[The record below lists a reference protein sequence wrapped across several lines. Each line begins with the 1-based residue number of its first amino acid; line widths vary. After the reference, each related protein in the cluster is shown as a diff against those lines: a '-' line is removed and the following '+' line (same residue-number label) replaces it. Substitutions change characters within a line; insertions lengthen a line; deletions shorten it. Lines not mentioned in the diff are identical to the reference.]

1 MFLSKKLVFSEHEAK
16 AECRHGRPQRG
27 DTQLGCQVIILTK
40 SQVIILTKSQV
51 IILTKSQVIILKITI
66 RGTMV
71 RSAVMLGPNI
81 SRKNYIFV
89 FVILFRAED
98 SRIMADMKSM
108 KKWCSQLYDIN
119 KVESNPGT
127 VGKSGNLG
135 TWFHPFFGRNS
146 EKNTQKSEFLERRNY
161 GFGKKLNFWLHKI
174 RKFSQRSSVK

>member
-1 MFLSKKLVFSEHEAK
+1 MLSLCCQKNYYLKRLVASQCSWVKIVFSEHKAK

-27 DTQLGCQVIILTK
+27 DTQLGC
-40 SQVIILTKSQV
+40 QV

-135 TWFHPFFGRNS
+135 TWFHPFLDEILKKYPKVGIFR
-146 EKNTQKSEFLERRNY
+146 E
-161 GFGKKLNFWLHKI
+161 KKLWI
-174 RKFSQRSSVK
+174 WS

>member
-1 MFLSKKLVFSEHEAK
+1 MLSLCCQKNYYLKRLVASQCSWVKIVFSEHKAK

-27 DTQLGCQVIILTK
+27 DTQLGCQVIFLTK
-40 SQVIILTKSQV
+40 SQVIILTKGQV
-51 IILTKSQVIILKITI
+51 IILTKNQVIILKITI

-135 TWFHPFFGRNS
+135 TWFHPFLDEILKKIPKSRN
-146 EKNTQKSEFLERRNY
+146 F
-161 GFGKKLNFWLHKI
+161 
-174 RKFSQRSSVK
+174 